1 MAYADLTRQPLH
13 SRSGPDT
20 YWSTTNV
27 GEAFPGVVTPLG
39 WSLCGPGVEVGIRD
53 SYARVGALPRKE
65 VRVPDRVED
74 RLISVFYGRGALN
87 VNFFCRMGARL
98 PGSAPDAVAR
108 QFLGELP
115 PGVPARSTLRRLPAV
130 ALKMPATQATVR
142 RDVLRRTAPVKPWWQ
157 QWVSRLD
164 TLDLP
169 AARAALAEARSRF
182 TEMLRVQAAGLF
194 IGVQTVYDR
203 LDALV
208 QSAGPAPEVAEALMG
223 GQGSHAESRLI
234 GDLWALGRG
243 AMSLDGFLAEHGY
256 HGPDE
261 GEVSA
266 RVWREDPAPVLRLA
280 EQYAALDSGADPGE
294 AAVRRA
300 AARREAER
308 ALLAALPAHRRP
320 GARIVLRAALSRI
333 PLRGVAKAAFLQ
345 ALDVARGAARRI
357 GTHLADEGVL
367 DDPEDVFCFTADELA
382 GALPRDAAG
391 IAAERRAQRA
401 EFQSLALP
409 AHWRGNPEPVRQAPA
424 GPAAGLRTGVRGIGA
439 AGGVAEGIVRVVH
452 DAAFT
457 EVEPGDIL
465 VCATTDPSWA
475 SVLFLSGA
483 LVVDVGGPLSHAAV
497 VAREIG
503 VPCVV
508 GTGDGTRA
516 LATGDRVRVDGGAGT
531 VEVLD
536 RAAVLTAHEPKG
548 GAS

>member
-98 PGSAPDAVAR
+98 PGSAPDAIAR

-130 ALKMPATQATVR
+130 ALKMPAAQATVR

-169 AARAALAEARSRF
+169 AARAALDEARSRF

-280 EQYAALDSGADPGE
+280 EQYAALGSGADPGE

-320 GARIVLRAALSRI
+320 GARLVLRLALSRI

-382 GALPRDAAG
+382 GALPHDAAG

-401 EFQSLALP
+401 EFQSIALP

-424 GPAAGLRTGVRGIGA
+424 GPAVGLRTGVRGIGA
-439 AGGVAEGIVRVVH
+439 AGGVAEGVVRVVH

-536 RAAVLTAHEPKG
+536 RAAVLTAQEPKG